1 MEYGYV
7 RVSTGQQ
14 DAGLQ
19 NDAMLA
25 AGIEP
30 ENIWTD
36 TASGVLR
43 SRPKL
48 DALMAQLE
56 AGDRLTVWRLDR
68 LGRSLSHL
76 IEVLDSLR
84 GRGIE
89 FRSLTEA
96 IDTASPGGR
105 LVMHMI
111 GAVAEF
117 ERDLIRER
125 TAAGL
130 AAARAR
136 GTTGGRPASA
146 TPEQAALVRRLAAED
161 ESHRRIAM
169 MTGLS
174 RATVGRI
181 LRGEVA
187 QLAVAVEDGGGE

>member
-1 MEYGYV
+1 MEYAYV
-7 RVSTGQQ
+7 RISTTQQ
-14 DAGLQ
+14 DAALQ
-19 NDAMLA
+19 EDAMRD
-25 AGIEP
+25 AGVDAV
-30 ENIWTD
+30 NIWTE
-36 TASGVLR
+36 TASGSQRARPVLASLLER
-43 SRPKL
+43 V
-48 DALMAQLE
+48 E

-68 LGRSLSHL
+68 LGRSLPHL
-76 IEVLDSLR
+76 IETLEGLR
-84 GRGIE
+84 QRGVE

-105 LVMHMI
+105 LVMHVI

-136 GTTGGRPASA
+136 GTRGGRPPSA

-174 RATVGRI
+174 KGTVGRI
-181 LRGEVA
+181 LRGEIA
-187 QLAVAVEDGGGE
+187 QLASEAT